1 MGLVHR
7 GAGPSFPYAGAPLS
21 VLSGELPF
29 ACAELVVPAHFR
41 GPIPHVHD
49 TLDEAIYVVEGTI
62 MAGTGWDPASEAP
75 AGSMLSATHGTRH
88 FFSNPFDTPARLL
101 GIWSPGATGLG
112 FMRAIGAALT
122 ETGPPDPDLMRDL
135 YESHGSHLQP

>member
-41 GPIPHVHD
+41 GPLPHVHD
-49 TLDEAIYVVEGTI
+49 TFDEAIYVVEGTI

-88 FFSNPFDTPARLL
+88 FFSNPFDTPARL
-101 GIWSPGATGLG
+101 
-112 FMRAIGAALT
+112 RAIGAALT